1 MSEDTIVVGKR
12 GEIYTD
18 EKLRK
23 KVGIRKGGRVR
34 ATVVDGKLV
43 IEPIAS
49 VEDLIRSSPLISTTV
64 EKAEEASEEAQKEEG
79 AFG

>member
-1 MSEDTIVVGKR
+1 MSEKTIVVGKR

-34 ATVVDGKLV
+34 ATVVDGKLI
-43 IEPIAS
+43 IEPIDTLEEIIRRRPLVS
-49 VEDLIRSSPLISTTV
+49 VSPD
-64 EKAEEASEEAQKEEG
+64 KAEEASEHAQREQG
-79 AFG
+79 ALG

>member
-1 MSEDTIVVGKR
+1 LSEETILVGKR

-23 KVGIRKGGRVR
+23 KVGIRKGGRVK
-34 ATVVDGKLV
+34 ATVLDGKLI

-49 VEDLIRSSPLISTTV
+49 VEDMIRSSPLVSTSA
-64 EKAEEASEEAQKEEG
+64 EKAEKLSEEAQKEEG

>member
-1 MSEDTIVVGKR
+1 MSEETIVVGKR

>member
-1 MSEDTIVVGKR
+1 MSEETIQVGKR

-18 EKLRK
+18 ENLRK
-23 KVGIRKGGRVR
+23 RVGIRKGGRVR
-34 ATVVDGKLV
+34 ATVVDGKLI

-49 VEDLIRSSPLISTTV
+49 VEDLISSPLVSTSV
-64 EKAEEASEEAQKEEG
+64 EKAEEVSEEAQKEEG

>member
-1 MSEDTIVVGKR
+1 MSEESIIVGKR

-23 KVGIRKGGRVR
+23 KVGIRKGGRVK
-34 ATVVDGKLV
+34 ATVADGKLI
-43 IEPIAS
+43 IEPMDTVEEIIRRRPLVS
-49 VEDLIRSSPLISTTV
+49 VSP
-64 EKAEEASEEAQKEEG
+64 EKAEGISEEAQKEQG